1 MVNVPEISQA
11 ARENHTN
18 YMNKE
23 ILQNIDSVVES
34 ISDEDVNNLAEL
46 YHMTKDD
53 NEDEVIVNFNES
65 EEVMDIKVEDLQD
78 SEFSEYIPGSSDLI
92 EIVKHEINVDDQD
105 NTSHDNEDIMDDNS
119 AVQYSQSNCT
129 IAETPSPSLD
139 RPPLSYIQ
147 EQFNRN
153 QYPANGKI
161 VENITARKWK
171 SILDGKSSLNHDN
184 NPLECTF
191 CDFIADNVNCML
203 SHL

>member
-34 ISDEDVNNLAEL
+34 INDEDVNNLAEL

-53 NEDEVIVNFNES
+53 NEDEVIVNFIES

-92 EIVKHEINVDDQD
+92 EIVKHEINVDDD
-105 NTSHDNEDIMDDNS
+105 TSNDDICDHSSPCEGFTDEE
-119 AVQYSQSNCT
+119 
-129 IAETPSPSLD
+129 IAEAECRLETFKKIDAIFLANYKEDMSKYGCGTPTGNYS
-139 RPPLSYIQ
+139 
-147 EQFNRN
+147 
-153 QYPANGKI
+153 
-161 VENITARKWK
+161 NIY
-171 SILDGKSSLNHDN
+171 N
-184 NPLECTF
+184 
-191 CDFIADNVNCML
+191 
-203 SHL
+203 

>member
-1 MVNVPEISQA
+1 MINKLWI
-11 ARENHTN
+11 N
-18 YMNKE
+18 YPKF
-23 ILQNIDSVVES
+23 LPQ
-34 ISDEDVNNLAEL
+34 
-46 YHMTKDD
+46 
-53 NEDEVIVNFNES
+53 
-65 EEVMDIKVEDLQD
+65 
-78 SEFSEYIPGSSDLI
+78 
-92 EIVKHEINVDDQD
+92 
-105 NTSHDNEDIMDDNS
+105 NTSHHNEDIMDDNS
-119 AVQYSQSNCT
+119 AVRYFQSNCT

>member
-1 MVNVPEISQA
+1 MKVKIEEDKDIVKI
-11 ARENHTN
+11 
-18 YMNKE
+18 
-23 ILQNIDSVVES
+23 ES
-34 ISDEDVNNLAEL
+34 
-46 YHMTKDD
+46 
-53 NEDEVIVNFNES
+53 S
-65 EEVMDIKVEDLQD
+65 EEVKDIKVEDFQE
-78 SEFSEYIPGSSDLI
+78 SELNENIAGSSDLI

>member
-1 MVNVPEISQA
+1 
-11 ARENHTN
+11 
-18 YMNKE
+18 
-23 ILQNIDSVVES
+23 
-34 ISDEDVNNLAEL
+34 
-46 YHMTKDD
+46 
-53 NEDEVIVNFNES
+53 
-65 EEVMDIKVEDLQD
+65 
-78 SEFSEYIPGSSDLI
+78 
-92 EIVKHEINVDDQD
+92 
-105 NTSHDNEDIMDDNS
+105 MDDNS
-119 AVQYSQSNCT
+119 AVRYFQSNCT

-191 CDFIADNVNCML
+191 CDFFAENVDFML
-203 SHL
+203 SHLDFDHDVRKQDEFWPNKTAEGREILYKYVLDI

>member
-105 NTSHDNEDIMDDNS
+105 NTSHHNEDIDTKHDDE
-119 AVQYSQSNCT
+119 YGCG
-129 IAETPSPSLD
+129 TPTGNYICIIIYNMIYIFGPQEII
-139 RPPLSYIQ
+139 LSVK
-147 EQFNRN
+147 F
-153 QYPANGKI
+153 
-161 VENITARKWK
+161 VTVL
-171 SILDGKSSLNHDN
+171 ILCL
-184 NPLECTF
+184 F
-191 CDFIADNVNCML
+191 
-203 SHL
+203 